1 MEIVEGTATIDD
13 VDAFLDSLTAIGE
26 THGVTVQAF
35 DARYVADAAHLR
47 RAVDHAVR
55 AIDRGEAI
63 ADDPGVE
70 ILLYAAGR
78 RQINQALEMGVSTGE
93 CPVAAVVVDT
103 AAHDDQGDSVGTQA
117 RPATDDEREAAAAV
131 ADELDGDST
140 LAAPEDE
147 QLRSFF
153 DVSDRE
159 LVATDG
165 TLSDVIRER
174 VALLVV
180 ER

>member
-1 MEIVEGTATIDD
+1 MRIVEGHAEIDEI
-13 VDAFLDSLTAIGE
+13 DAFVERIGE
-26 THGVTVQAF
+26 IGEEHGVTVQTF

-47 RAVDHAVR
+47 RAVDHAAR
-55 AIDRGEAI
+55 SIERGETI

-93 CPVAAVVVDT
+93 CPVVGVVVDCGS
-103 AAHDDQGDSVGTQA
+103 HDWRGDSVGTVD
-117 RPATDDEREAAAAV
+117 RPATDTETAAAA
-131 ADELDGDST
+131 ALEGELEPEPTLERRDDER
-140 LAAPEDE
+140 
-147 QLRSFF
+147 LRSYF
-153 DVSDRE
+153 DIADRE
-159 LVATDG
+159 LDATDG
-165 TLSDVIRER
+165 TISDLVRER